1 MKSILVS
8 SLLGGGAISYA
19 ISYMTEPKPA
29 MSVVYTQPQTTS
41 AWLWS
46 QIMWWLIPTAIVVIV
61 AIAAFH
67 GFVSG
72 YTRLKYPA
80 HRKISVAEAKRDAG
94 IYDVERER
102 KSLQVGTALARAQ
115 EREAREMARYATT
128 QPAVEQIPSA
138 ITLQQAISQSTERA
152 WIVGQASKRQ
162 ANPDVQGVTGNL
174 LTLDP
179 QTTHIAIIGATGGG
193 KTASSA
199 MLLAVYARKFGVHPI
214 VLDGKRG
221 QDWKKYDGVVEWHLM
236 TSETFE
242 VQIGKLLDIFNKRWQ
257 WLLDNNYDNIYDAK
271 EKRPQPLLVIFEEF
285 GYVWSSLPKD
295 KQAELTNPVND
306 LFRLCRSA
314 GIILCFVDQAPKKWP
329 DQARGNAKFVFCYK
343 IKGMIAN
350 AFSEYFVDRL
360 ADYGMFSR
368 DNVFYDAWFTAKL
381 IDLNGMFQPLRRR
394 YLETAVETANVS
406 KTPVNA
412 AVNDRLQVVETP
424 INAVNVSANSADFSP
439 IPPSLERAFM
449 RLRCWE
455 SFCKGYLSIY
465 PETTQA
471 QLRKAMSRLDG
482 REPDTFKTEAFK
494 WFHMYSPQGDKT
506 KIAGKF
512 GFDNGAVKGMRLVA

>member
-1 MKSILVS
+1 MKYLIVS
-8 SLLGGGAISYA
+8 LFGGGAISYA
-19 ISYMTEPKPA
+19 ISYITEPTPSAA
-29 MSVVYTQPQTTS
+29 MSVIYTQPQS
-41 AWLWS
+41 ASDSLWS
-46 QIMWWLIPTAIVVIV
+46 QIMWWLIPV
-61 AIAAFH
+61 ALLLFVFGGAFH
-67 GFVSG
+67 LFGSA

-80 HRKISVAEAKRDAG
+80 HRKISVAEAKRDEGVYKA
-94 IYDVERER
+94 
-102 KSLQVGTALARAQ
+102 QVGTALARAQ
-115 EREAREMARYATT
+115 LLEAQRAKYENVTPTLPVEIAPT
-128 QPAVEQIPSA
+128 PAV
-138 ITLQQAISQSTERA
+138 ITLQQAINQSTERA
-152 WIVGQASKRQ
+152 WIVGQASTRQ
-162 ANPDVQGVTGNL
+162 ANPDAKDFAGKL
-174 LTLDP
+174 LTLDY

-199 MLLAVYARKFGVHPI
+199 MLLALYARKFGVHPI

-236 TSETFE
+236 TADTFE
-242 VQIGKLLDIFNKRWQ
+242 NQISALMRIFDKRWQ

-381 IDLNGMFQPLRRR
+381 IDLNGMFQPLQRR
-394 YLETAVETANVS
+394 YLETPAETVNAT
-406 KTPVNA
+406 KTPVNDGK
-412 AVNDRLQVVETP
+412 NDRLQVVETP
-424 INAVNVSANSADFSP
+424 INAQNAGGVSVDFSP
-439 IPPSLERAFM
+439 IPPSLERSFM

-471 QLRKAMSRLDG
+471 QLRKAMSKLDG
-482 REPDTFKTEAFK
+482 RDPDTFKTEAFK
-494 WFHMYSPQGDKT
+494 WFHMYSLQGDKS

-512 GFDNGAVKGMRLVA
+512 GFSGDASKGMRLVA

>member
-1 MKSILVS
+1 MKYILTMI
-8 SLLGGGAISYA
+8 LGSAIVTGVQSWWGADNNQA
-19 ISYMTEPKPA
+19 V
-29 MSVVYTQPQTTS
+29 SVVYSAPQSTS

-46 QIMWWLIPTAIVVIV
+46 QIMWWLIPTAIVVVV

-80 HRKISVAEAKRDAG
+80 HRKISVAEAKRDEGVYKA
-94 IYDVERER
+94 
-102 KSLQVGTALARAQ
+102 QVGTALARSQLLEAQ
-115 EREAREMARYATT
+115 RAKYENVT
-128 QPAVEQIPSA
+128 PAIQVESAPTPST

-152 WIVGQASKRQ
+152 WIVGQASTRQ
-162 ANPDVQGVTGNL
+162 ANPDVKDFAGKL
-174 LTLDP
+174 LTLDY

-199 MLLAVYARKFGVHPI
+199 MLLALYARKFGVHPI

-236 TSETFE
+236 TAETFE
-242 VQIGKLLDIFNKRWQ
+242 SQIKQLMSIFEKRWQ
-257 WLLDNNYDNIYDAK
+257 WLLDNGYDNIYSAQG
-271 EKRPQPLLVIFEEF
+271 KRPQPILVIFEEF
-285 GYVWSSLPKD
+285 GYVWSSLPKET
-295 KQAELTNPVND
+295 QAALTNPVND

-360 ADYGMFSR
+360 ADSGMFSR
-368 DNVFYDAWFTAKL
+368 DNVFYDAWFTANL

-394 YLETAVETANVS
+394 YLGEQSRTEQRTPTNANERPLPVENATNV
-406 KTPVNA
+406 PNA
-412 AVNDRLQVVETP
+412 DVIEA
-424 INAVNVSANSADFSP
+424 AKNVKYPLPAMVRSSFVRTGSWEEAAQRYFATYRDADH
-439 IPPSLERAFM
+439 ID
-449 RLRCWE
+449 WV
-455 SFCKGYLSIY
+455 
-465 PETTQA
+465 
-471 QLRKAMSRLDG
+471 KAMAELANDG
-482 REPDTFKTEAFK
+482 RPYTAFK
-494 WFHMYSPQGDKT
+494 GGLSSNLFHKYSPK
-506 KIAGKF
+506 GKER
-512 GFDNGAVKGMRLVA
+512 MRLVA